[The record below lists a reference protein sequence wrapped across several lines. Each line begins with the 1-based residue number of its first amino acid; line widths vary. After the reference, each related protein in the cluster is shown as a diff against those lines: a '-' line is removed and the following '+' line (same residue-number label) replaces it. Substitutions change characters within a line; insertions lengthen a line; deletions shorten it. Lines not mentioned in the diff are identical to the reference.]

1 MIVRVGELRKVLR
14 FRGAGQV
21 SQDALVLLSSRLED
35 LAETLAGE
43 CVRAL
48 EERNV
53 SRDVQGIP
61 ALKRLTTRDV
71 EKAIGRSH
79 GKE

>member
-21 SQDALVLLSSRLED
+21 AQEALVLLSSHLED
-35 LAETLAGE
+35 LAERCAGE

-53 SRDVQGIP
+53 SRDVQRIP
-61 ALKRLTTRDV
+61 VLRRLTIADV
-71 EKAIGRSH
+71 ETAIGRSN
-79 GKE
+79 GNK

>member
-14 FRGAGQV
+14 FRGAGQIA
-21 SQDALVLLSSRLED
+21 QDALIRISMHLED
-35 LAETLAGE
+35 LAETFAGE

-53 SRDVQGIP
+53 SRDVQRIP
-61 ALKRLTTRDV
+61 LLRRLTIRDV
-71 EKAIGRSH
+71 ETAIGRLH